1 MADDIPLNRKQ
12 IEVICPHCDHKQNEP
27 SMVVSTMC
35 RGCGQYIRIDDE
47 KAVVREKHTTRLAT
61 KESPPV
67 QHPTVAE
74 EVPKEQIKPGL
85 FDRIFKRFVDRKP
98 VRRKLNCY
106 HCSHDFDVV
115 SDAQSTQCAKCGMY
129 ISLRDYKIDQ
139 AWQRRI
145 QTRGNVTV
153 LKGAAISVVNVQCH
167 DLLVLGEL
175 SASVECSGKLTIRSH
190 GKIIGNVH
198 CDELCVVRGAK
209 VEFQGEVKARTAYID
224 GEVRGNIICKEKIIL
239 EKKAR
244 LQGHARAAGIT
255 MREGA
260 KHSGL
265 MEVVQSSTSDDIP
278 APNEDES

>member
-1 MADDIPLNRKQ
+1 MADDTPVNRKQ
-12 IEVICPHCDHKQNEP
+12 IEVVCPHCDHKQNEP
-27 SMVVSTMC
+27 SMVVSTVC
-35 RGCGQYIRIDDE
+35 RSCGQYIRIDDE

-61 KESPPV
+61 KDSPPV

-74 EVPKEQIKPGL
+74 EVPKAEVKPSFMNRL
-85 FDRIFKRFVDRKP
+85 FSRFIEKES

-106 HCSHDFDVV
+106 HCSHNFHVV

-129 ISLRDYKIDQ
+129 ISLRDYTIDQ
-139 AWQRRI
+139 AWHRRI

-153 LKGAAISVVNVQCH
+153 LKGASIMGVNVQCH

-224 GEVRGNIICKEKIIL
+224 GEVRGNITCKEKIIL

-244 LQGHARAAGIT
+244 LLGHARATGIV

-265 MEVVQSSTSDDIP
+265 MEVVQVSTP
-278 APNEDES
+278 EELPTPNED